1 MKKLAQGTIAADAY
15 PQGGIAFDT
24 GMILCLSALFIGGY
38 TDGWAHNNLPGLDS
52 FFTPWH
58 ALLYSG
64 FALSAAYLIIAAVRA
79 RFSGHDSRHCL
90 PAGYEPSLAGV
101 LIFGIGG
108 VLDMFWHMA
117 FGVEASIAATV
128 SPTHLMLLLGVVLM
142 YAGPLR
148 AALMRGDVLRMPHAL
163 PMVLSAAYVWG
174 SLTFFTQYA
183 SPFGSTF
190 SAADFA
196 QTAPLVAYFSQA
208 VALAGLLLQTAF
220 MMGIVL
226 FTASRCRLPGGSLT
240 LLLAVQSIAMGL
252 MRPSHLSTGPLAI
265 IVAALAAGI
274 ICDLFY
280 AALRPSPERK
290 TAWLTFATLMPFIVF
305 GLYFAT
311 VTVMAGTW
319 WTPHMLFG
327 APIEA
332 AGVGYLVGW
341 LTSRGASPTAPHER
355 SAQSLPA

>member
-1 MKKLAQGTIAADAY
+1 
-15 PQGGIAFDT
+15 
-24 GMILCLSALFIGGY
+24 
-38 TDGWAHNNLPGLDS
+38 
-52 FFTPWH
+52 
-58 ALLYSG
+58 
-64 FALSAAYLIIAAVRA
+64 
-79 RFSGHDSRHCL
+79 
-90 PAGYEPSLAGV
+90 
-101 LIFGIGG
+101 
-108 VLDMFWHMA
+108 MFWHMA